1 MATVASHKKLFTFF
15 QRDGVDNSS
24 YHREFIAL
32 VETIE
37 TYGGNGAIG
46 ITPTF
51 VAQKLQAMHA
61 AGTCANV
68 APPTKNEL
76 AAAHLSVREE
86 FLAALLLSGAN
97 RDRYGAL
104 RNELAN
110 QYTFGNDLYPKT
122 TDQCLTMMNRRVDN
136 VLRQP
141 RGPPC
146 QPPAKQPIKNDDEAL
161 VFAQGTDKDTPPKGK
176 PKTESS
182 SKSLF
187 FWVSLSRS
195 QIQNGDVQE
204 LWPKGSCI
212 IGMPSKE
219 AS

>member
-37 TYGGNGAIG
+37 TYEGHGAIG

-51 VAQKLQAMHA
+51 VAQKLQEMHA

-68 APPTKNEL
+68 ASPTKNEL

-97 RDRYGAL
+97 RDRYGAQ

-122 TDQCLTMMNRRVDN
+122 TDQCLTMMNRRVD
-136 VLRQP
+136 
-141 RGPPC
+141 
-146 QPPAKQPIKNDDEAL
+146 
-161 VFAQGTDKDTPPKGK
+161 
-176 PKTESS
+176 
-182 SKSLF
+182 KST
-187 FWVSLSRS
+187 SR
-195 QIQNGDVQE
+195 
-204 LWPKGSCI
+204 L
-212 IGMPSKE
+212 
-219 AS
+219 

>member
-1 MATVASHKKLFTFF
+1 
-15 QRDGVDNSS
+15 
-24 YHREFIAL
+24 
-32 VETIE
+32 
-37 TYGGNGAIG
+37 
-46 ITPTF
+46 
-51 VAQKLQAMHA
+51 MHA

-68 APPTKNEL
+68 ASPTKNEL
-76 AAAHLSVREE
+76 PAAHLSVREE
-86 FLAALLLSGAN
+86 FLAALVLSGAN